1 MSRLLDR
8 QRQLA
13 EAGRLRLGLTVPMAN
28 GKSRPMR
35 SEVWIF
41 SSHSQELVIAA
52 AALWGGTPEKWQPL
66 GNGAEQWRV
75 ITKTTTIDAI
85 LPPGDPLT
93 QAYEMWGKGG
103 AVRRCDSA
111 TEQFSGSPC
120 LCIAQFGD
128 AWYEQPKG
136 KVCDT
141 KSRLKVLIPD
151 LPGLGSYRLETG
163 SFYAADEIAGMVDF
177 IRSAVGDQA
186 LIPVRLRIEAR
197 TRVAGNETKQ
207 FVVPVVEL
215 RGVTTGELLA
225 GSGQQLGIGQK
236 QAGTGQNQPAI
247 AATPAP
253 AIPDY
258 LAELGRSTSVDDCT
272 LIWRT
277 AGEAG
282 HLSDELKAAI
292 TAKAAEITA
301 AGFQAPGSA
310 PETATSAAG
319 TGPDPASDAGPDADA
334 LWVQIVA
341 EAGRLDMDDAALRA
355 ELHNVCGVFA
365 EDATGEQLATFLH
378 AMQTGEVAA

>member
-1 MSRLLDR
+1 
-8 QRQLA
+8 
-13 EAGRLRLGLTVPMAN
+13 
-28 GKSRPMR
+28 MR

-41 SSHSQELVIAA
+41 SSHSEELVKAA
-52 AALWGGTPEKWQPL
+52 AALWGGAPEKWQPL

-128 AWYEQPKG
+128 TWYEQPKG

-177 IRSAVGDQA
+177 IRSAVGDQT

-225 GSGQQLGIGQK
+225 GSGQRLMQVGGAPQGQSAIGPG
-236 QAGTGQNQPAI
+236 A
-247 AATPAP
+247 
-253 AIPDY
+253 PDY
-258 LAELGRSTSVDDCT
+258 LAELERVTSVDDCS

-282 HLSDELKAAI
+282 HLTDELKAAI
-292 TAKAAEITA
+292 TAKALTFKGAEPDIEADDTD
-301 AGFQAPGSA
+301 PGL
-310 PETATSAAG
+310 
-319 TGPDPASDAGPDADA
+319 DADA
-334 LWVQIVA
+334 LWTQIVA
-341 EAGRLDMDDAALRA
+341 EAGRLNMDDPTLRA

-378 AMQTGEVAA
+378 ALTTGEVGAA

>member
-1 MSRLLDR
+1 MSRLIDR

-13 EAGRLRLGLTVPMAN
+13 EAGRLRLGLTVAAAN

-41 SSHSQELVIAA
+41 SSHSRDLVVAA
-52 AALWGGTPEKWQPL
+52 AALWGGEVEEWQPL
-66 GNGAEQWRV
+66 GNGAAQHRV

-93 QAYEMWGKGG
+93 QTYEMWSRAG
-103 AVRRCDSA
+103 ATRRCNGA

-128 AWYEQPKG
+128 QWYDQPKG

-177 IRSAVGDQA
+177 IRSAVGDQT
-186 LIPVRLRIEAR
+186 LIPVRLRIEPR
-197 TRVAGNETKQ
+197 TRVAGGETKQ

-225 GSGQQLGIGQK
+225 GSGQGLQLGAGPK
-236 QAGTGQNQPAI
+236 QAAI
-247 AATPAP
+247 APAP
-253 AIPDY
+253 ACPDY
-258 LAELGRSTSVDDCT
+258 LAELEQVTSVEDCSA
-272 LIWRT
+272 LWRQ
-277 AGEAG
+277 AGSAG

-292 TAKAAEITA
+292 TAKAAT
-301 AGFQAPGSA
+301 FQAPGSEA
-310 PETATSAAG
+310 SSPVS
-319 TGPDPASDAGPDADA
+319 DPGLDVDA
-334 LWVQIVA
+334 LWVQVVA
-341 EAGRLDMDDAALRA
+341 EAGRLGMDDPTLRA
-355 ELHNVCGVFA
+355 ELIKVTGVTA
-365 EDATGEQLATFLH
+365 EDATAEQLGVFLH
-378 AMQTGEVAA
+378 ALRTGEMVA

>member
-13 EAGRLRLGLTVPMAN
+13 EAGRLRLGLTVAAAN
-28 GKSRPMR
+28 GRTRPMR

-41 SSHSQELVIAA
+41 SSHSEELVKAA
-52 AALWGGTPEKWQPL
+52 AALWGGAPEKWQPL
-66 GNGAEQWRV
+66 GNGAEQYRV

-93 QAYEMWGKGG
+93 QTYEMWSKGG
-103 AVRRCDSA
+103 ATRRCNGA

-128 AWYEQPKG
+128 QWYDQPKG

-177 IRSAVGDQA
+177 IRSAVGDQT
-186 LIPVRLRIEAR
+186 LIPVRLRIEPR
-197 TRVAGNETKQ
+197 TRVAGGETKQ

-225 GSGQQLGIGQK
+225 GSGQRLMQVGASPDQTAIG
-236 QAGTGQNQPAI
+236 A
-247 AATPAP
+247 AP
-253 AIPDY
+253 AAAAAPDY
-258 LAELGRSTSVDDCT
+258 LAELAKAVSVDDCT

-277 AGEAG
+277 AGEAE
-282 HLSDELKAAI
+282 HLTDELKAAI
-292 TAKAAEITA
+292 TAKANTFEGARHDIEA
-301 AGFQAPGSA
+301 AQQYEPGA
-310 PETATSAAG
+310 
-319 TGPDPASDAGPDADA
+319 DADA
-334 LWVQIVA
+334 LWTQIVA
-341 EAGRLDMDDAALRA
+341 HAGRQGMDDAALRA

-365 EDATGEQLATFLH
+365 EDATGEQLAVFLH
-378 AMQTGEVAA
+378 ALKTGEMVA

>member
-13 EAGRLRLGLTVPMAN
+13 EAGRLRLGLTVPYGN
-28 GKSRPMR
+28 DGKSRPVR

-41 SSHSQELVIAA
+41 SSHSQELVTAA

-93 QAYEMWGKGG
+93 QAYEMWSKGG

-120 LCIAQFGD
+120 LCIAQFGEQ
-128 AWYEQPKG
+128 WYEQPKG

-177 IRSAVGDQA
+177 IRSAVGDQT

-197 TRVAGNETKQ
+197 TRVAGGETKQ

-225 GSGQQLGIGQK
+225 GSGQRLMQVGGAPDRAAIGPG
-236 QAGTGQNQPAI
+236 A
-247 AATPAP
+247 
-253 AIPDY
+253 PDY
-258 LAELGRSTSVDDCT
+258 LSELAKAVSVDDCT

-277 AGEAG
+277 AGQAG
-282 HLSDELKAAI
+282 HHTDELKAAI
-292 TAKAAEITA
+292 TAKAASITA
-301 AGFQAPGSA
+301 ASFETPGSTPDA
-310 PETATSAAG
+310 PSEGA
-319 TGPDPASDAGPDADA
+319 DPGPDADA
-334 LWVQIVA
+334 LWVQIVS

-355 ELHNVCGVFA
+355 ELHNVTGVFA
-365 EDATGEQLATFLH
+365 EDATAEQLATFLH
-378 AMQTGEVAA
+378 ALKTGEMVA

>member
-1 MSRLLDR
+1 
-8 QRQLA
+8 
-13 EAGRLRLGLTVPMAN
+13 
-28 GKSRPMR
+28 MR

-41 SSHSQELVIAA
+41 SSHSQELVKAA
-52 AALWGGTPEKWQPL
+52 AVLWGGAPEKWQPL

-93 QAYEMWGKGG
+93 QAYEMWSRGG

-120 LCIAQFGD
+120 LCIAQFGEQ
-128 AWYEQPKG
+128 WYEQPKG

-177 IRSAVGDQA
+177 IRSAVGDQT

-225 GSGQQLGIGQK
+225 GSGQRLMQVGG
-236 QAGTGQNQPAI
+236 APERAAI
-247 AATPAP
+247 EARTDATPA
-253 AIPDY
+253 Y
-258 LAELGRSTSVDDCT
+258 LAELEKVTSVDDCT

-292 TAKAAEITA
+292 TAKATSITA
-301 AGFQAPGSA
+301 TNFETPGSA
-310 PETATSAAG
+310 P
-319 TGPDPASDAGPDADA
+319 GPDTSGVDPGPDADA
-334 LWVQIVA
+334 LWTLIVA
-341 EAGRLDMDDAALRA
+341 HAGRQGMDDAALRA

-378 AMQTGEVAA
+378 ALKTGEMVA

>member
-1 MSRLLDR
+1 MMSRLLDR

-13 EAGRLRLGLTVPMAN
+13 EAGRLRLGMTVPYGDN
-28 GKSRPMR
+28 GKSRPVR

-41 SSHSQELVIAA
+41 SSHSEELVTAA
-52 AALWGGTPEKWQPL
+52 AGLWGGAVEKWQPL

-93 QAYEMWGKGG
+93 QAYEMWSKGG

-128 AWYEQPKG
+128 TWYEQPKG

-177 IRSAVGDQA
+177 IRSAVGDQT
-186 LIPVRLRIEAR
+186 LIPVRLRIEPR
-197 TRVAGNETKQ
+197 TRVAGGETKQ

-225 GSGQQLGIGQK
+225 GSGQRLMQVG
-236 QAGTGQNQPAI
+236 ASPNQPAI
-247 AATPAP
+247 TPIAESPALTDGMDYYAA
-253 AIPDY
+253 
-258 LAELGRSTSVDDCT
+258 LGAASTTQECT
-272 LIWRT
+272 AIWRH
-277 AGEAG
+277 AGLAG
-282 HLSDELKAAI
+282 HLTDELKDAI
-292 TAKAAEITA
+292 TAKAKT
-301 AGFQAPGSA
+301 FQTSD
-310 PETATSAAG
+310 PEATSL
-319 TGPDPASDAGPDADA
+319 ASDPGPDADA
-334 LWVQIVA
+334 LWVQIVTQ
-341 EAGRLDMDDAALRA
+341 AGRLEMDDPTLRA
-355 ELHNVCGVFA
+355 ELQRVTGASA
-365 EDATGEQLATFLH
+365 EQATPEQLSAFLETLTTGELVTQP
-378 AMQTGEVAA
+378 